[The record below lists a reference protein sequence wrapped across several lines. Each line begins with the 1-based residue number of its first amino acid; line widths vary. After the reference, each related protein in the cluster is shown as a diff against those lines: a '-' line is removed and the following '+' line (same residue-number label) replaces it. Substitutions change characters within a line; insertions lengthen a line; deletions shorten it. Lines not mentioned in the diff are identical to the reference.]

1 MLPENFNGWTTG
13 QSELPP
19 LGEFACNSDFD
30 PPAMPTSHPLFLH
43 CRRALSFAGAAI
55 LLSGCAASPGSTP
68 AGIASLAPNSPDA
81 AARPGLGTKFGETR
95 ESKVRNTTFSRAN
108 ATRPLTLA
116 TVAYNDADG
125 ARAQGWS
132 SGTRGFVA
140 LSDLADLGFQDA
152 KRKFYPLEA
161 RSRLFSGTKYGL
173 IGRVGER
180 YLIVLRNQSDARLEF
195 VASVDGLDVIDG
207 RPAALNKP
215 GYVIAPGQ
223 TMRIEGFRR
232 SLAQV
237 AAFRFSSVKDSYA
250 QKKYGDATNVGVIGV
265 AVFSEQGTDPKA
277 RLKQEAKRRQQAK
290 PFPGNSAGGFADP
303 PPR

>member
-1 MLPENFNGWTTG
+1 MST
-13 QSELPP
+13 
-19 LGEFACNSDFD
+19 A
-30 PPAMPTSHPLFLH
+30 HPLNIWR
-43 CRRALSFAGAAI
+43 RRALAFLSSAAAAV
-55 LLSGCAASPGSTP
+55 LVSGCSTSGGP
-68 AGIASLAPNSPDA
+68 DAAGIATRAASSSNA

-95 ESKVRNTTFSRAN
+95 DSRVRNTTFTRATP
-108 ATRPLTLA
+108 TRPLTLA
-116 TVAYNDADG
+116 TVQYNDADG

-132 SGTRGFVA
+132 DGTRGFVA
-140 LSDLADLGFQDA
+140 LRDLADLGFQDSNG
-152 KRKFYPLEA
+152 KFYPLDA

-223 TMRIEGFRR
+223 TMRIDGFRR

-250 QKKYGDATNVGVIGV
+250 QRKYGDATNVGVIGV
-265 AVFSEQGTDPKA
+265 AVFSEQGTDPKP
-277 RLKQEAKRRQQAK
+277 RLRQEAKRRQQAS
-290 PFPGNSAGGFADP
+290 PFPGNSAGGFAEP

>member
-1 MLPENFNGWTTG
+1 MFT
-13 QSELPP
+13 
-19 LGEFACNSDFD
+19 A
-30 PPAMPTSHPLFLH
+30 HPLNISGRRVLAFLGS
-43 CRRALSFAGAAI
+43 AAAAI
-55 LLSGCAASPGSTP
+55 LLSGCTTSGGSAP
-68 AGIASLAPNSPDA
+68 SGIASQSSPSADA

-95 ESKVRNTTFSRAN
+95 ESRVRNTTFTRAN
-108 ATRPLTLA
+108 PSRPLTLA
-116 TVAYNDADG
+116 TVQYNDAEG

-132 SGTRGFVA
+132 GGTRGFVA
-140 LSDLADLGFQDA
+140 LSDLADLGFQDSNG
-152 KRKFYPLEA
+152 KFYPLDA

-180 YLIVLRNQSDARLEF
+180 YLMVLRNQSDARLEF

-223 TMRIEGFRR
+223 TMRIDGFRR

-237 AAFRFSSVKDSYA
+237 AAFRFSSVNNSYA
-250 QKKYGDATNVGVIGV
+250 QKKYGDATNVGVIGI
-265 AVFSEQGTDPKA
+265 AVFSEQGTDPKP
-277 RLKQEAKRRQQAK
+277 RLRQEAKRRQKAN
-290 PFPGNSAGGFADP
+290 PFPGSSAGGFADP